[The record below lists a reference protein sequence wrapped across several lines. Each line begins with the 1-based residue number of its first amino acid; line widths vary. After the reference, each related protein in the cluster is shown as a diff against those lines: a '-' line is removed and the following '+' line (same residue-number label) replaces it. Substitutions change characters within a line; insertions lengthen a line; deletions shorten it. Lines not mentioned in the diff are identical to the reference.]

1 MFPREKIVESRE
13 TCNDKRQVRM
23 QSNTSKSRV
32 NRIDTSG
39 EGMPITRLFPDE
51 NGQSHETDEDV
62 EMDPADDDALPEED
76 DTVYDGGLFM
86 LTSFFF

>member
-1 MFPREKIVESRE
+1 
-13 TCNDKRQVRM
+13 M

-86 LTSFFF
+86 VTSFFLKSIILF